1 MTGLERHS
9 VFLSASFPSGPRA
22 AGFEPFDPGA
32 IADAVT
38 ALVRAVLVAKGR
50 LLFGG
55 HPTITPL
62 VLMVASELHIKDA
75 VDVFQSRWF
84 EEQVTRETRALE
96 DAGFGS
102 IHWMPKSPTRE
113 ASLQTM
119 REAMLGHK
127 RKLVAGVFVGGM
139 EGVVEEFELFPQF
152 QPGVPRVSLVG
163 PGGAA
168 AKLPLAE
175 ARSVLGEHV
184 TSRRY
189 PFLASVLVGRLAGN
203 DLREAD

>member
-22 AGFEPFDPGA
+22 ADFEPFDPGA

-38 ALVRAVLVAKGR
+38 AVVRAVLVAKGR

-62 VLMVASELHIKDA
+62 VLMVASELDTKGA

-84 EEQVTRETRALE
+84 EHQITPETRALG
-96 DAGFGS
+96 DAGLGT
-102 IHWMPKSPTRE
+102 IHWMPKSPTLE
-113 ASLQTM
+113 GSLQTM
-119 REAMLGHK
+119 RDAMLGHDQ
-127 RKLVAGVFVGGM
+127 KLIAGVFVGGM
-139 EGVVEEFELFPQF
+139 DGVVEEFDLFPQYH
-152 QPGVPRVSLVG
+152 PGVPRVSLVG

-175 ARSVLGEHV
+175 ARGVLGEHV

-189 PFLASVLVGRLAGN
+189 PLLASVLVGRLAG
-203 DLREAD
+203 DRRDPDS